1 MLEKFTYDA
10 LNRLQSSTLNG
21 AGDLAVAYDASG
33 NVTSRS
39 DVGNYA
45 YGDPAHPHAATAAGS
60 HTYTYDANGNQ
71 ITRDGASQAW
81 ASFNLPV
88 QLTQPIGGTTYQ
100 SQINYGPSHQRWK
113 QIASYANGT
122 GYHALRGR
130 TAREGEHDIH
140 RKDVLGSTAS
150 RRRPA

>member
-1 MLEKFTYDA
+1 M
-10 LNRLQSSTLNG
+10 
-21 AGDLAVAYDASG
+21 
-33 NVTSRS
+33 TSRS

-88 QLTQPIGGTTYQ
+88 QLAQPIGGTTYQ
-100 SQINYGPSHQRWK
+100 SQFNYGPSHQRWK

-122 GYHALRGR
+122 ETTLYVGGLLEKESTTSTGKTYWRHYVPTPSGMTIVVSRNS
-130 TAREGEHDIH
+130 D
-140 RKDVLGSTAS
+140 GSTS
-150 RRRPA
+150 MRYLLV